1 MLGAIYVGLSGLN
14 AYSRGLQQ
22 VSNNVT
28 NLNTQGFKASTVS
41 FKDVFGAQ
49 GNGGLSYSSGQ
60 GSPGHGVENADT
72 QLNLAAGELRQTDR
86 DLDLAVDGSGFLT
99 LLRGSEI
106 AYTRTGSFEVDKD
119 GYIVLSGTQYRLAT
133 MDATGHAVA
142 VSVDASRTNPPVAT
156 TKVTFADNLSADAT
170 ADAAHPISIPSI
182 VVYDKGG
189 AQHVWTAQF
198 VKDTTAD
205 HQWQVSVKDGT
216 GKVIGTTQTLK
227 FDAGGHID
235 PTTTTLTF
243 TDSDAELSVTFDM
256 STVSSFAG
264 GSNSTLRSAS
274 VDGNAPGTITTVTIN
289 EAGQLELGYSNSQ
302 KKQLGA
308 IAITDFRDPQELKQ
322 RSGGLFTDNGNA
334 GRETLASGDPRVGKI
349 VSRRLEASNVD
360 LSKEFGDLI
369 LIQRGFQASSQII
382 SVANDMIQQ
391 LFGIR
396 GQGG

>member
-1 MLGAIYVGLSGLN
+1 MFGAIYVGLSGLN

-86 DLDLAVDGSGFLT
+86 DLDLAIDGSGFLT
-99 LLRGSEI
+99 LLRGTEV
-106 AYTRTGSFEVDKD
+106 AYTRTGSFEVDKE

-133 MDATGHAVA
+133 MDGTGHPVA
-142 VSVDASRTNPPVAT
+142 VSVDASRTSAPVAT
-156 TKVTFADNLSADAT
+156 TKVTFADNLSADAV
-170 ADAAHPISIPSI
+170 ADQDHPISVGNIL
-182 VVYDKGG
+182 VYDKGG
-189 AQHVWTAQF
+189 AQHTWTAQF
-198 VKDTTAD
+198 VKDTTAAR
-205 HQWQVSVKDGT
+205 QWLVTVKDST
-216 GKVIGTTQTLK
+216 GKVVGTQTLK
-227 FDAGGHID
+227 FNADGHID
-235 PTTTTLTF
+235 ASTATLAF
-243 TDSDAELSVTFDM
+243 TDSDAGLSVNFDM
-256 STVSSFAG
+256 STITSFAFG
-264 GSNSTLRSAS
+264 NVTTLRSAS

-308 IAITDFRDPQELKQ
+308 IAISDFRDPQALKQ
-322 RSGGLFTDNGNA
+322 RSGGLFTDAGNA
-334 GRETLASGDPRVGKI
+334 GRETMASGDPRVGKV
-349 VSRRLEASNVD
+349 VSRRIEASNVD

>member
-86 DLDLAVDGSGFLT
+86 NLDLAVDGSGFLT

-133 MDATGHAVA
+133 IGATGHAVA
-142 VSVDASRTNPPVAT
+142 VSVDASRTSAPVAT
-156 TKVTFADNLSADAT
+156 TTVKLADNLSSSAST
-170 ADAAHPISIPSI
+170 ASVNNILA
-182 VVYDKGG
+182 YDKDGK
-189 AQHVWTAQF
+189 QHIWTAKF
-198 VKDTTAD
+198 SKDTAATN
-205 HQWQVSVKDGT
+205 QWTVTVIDST
-216 GKVIGTTQTLK
+216 GKTVGTQTLK
-227 FDAGGHID
+227 FANGTVD
-235 PTTTTLTF
+235 PTTSTLAF
-243 TDSDAELSVTFDM
+243 TDTDAALTVNFDA
-256 STVSSFAG
+256 SAITSYSSADA
-264 GSNSTLRSAS
+264 STLRTAS
-274 VDGNAPGTITTVTIN
+274 VDGYAPGTITTVTIN

-302 KKQLGA
+302 KNQLGA

-334 GRETLASGDPRVGKI
+334 GRETLASGDPRVGKV